1 MGITGSAYFVERPRT
16 MADLSVPHPF
26 ERERLYEVVKTVKLA
41 RIDYESFITDL
52 LADRQFIED
61 HAALCGMGE
70 TWRCVLVRQ
79 YGHADG
85 VLVLP
90 VDGRYVG
97 WAAYCFK

>member
-41 RIDYESFITDL
+41 RIDYENFITDL

-61 HAALCGMGE
+61 HAALCGMARHGDAF
-70 TWRCVLVRQ
+70 WSAVRPRRRRTCPA
-79 YGHADG
+79 G
-85 VLVLP
+85 
-90 VDGRYVG
+90 
-97 WAAYCFK
+97 